1 MAMTKINLLL
11 AEDNDTDA
19 LLLIRQ
25 LRKEGFEVAHVQVKT
40 RKEMEEALER
50 GGWDIVISD
59 FSMPGFGGGDALE
72 LFKSRNLD
80 IPFIL
85 VSGTVGE
92 DIAVS
97 IMKAGANDYLM
108 KTHLNRLGPAVKREL
123 EETRMKREK
132 RRVES
137 MLKQNE
143 KRFERLIQDLV
154 DVVWLADV
162 DGEHLYIVNSAF
174 DKLLGEHFD
183 RASFKPN
190 RWEEMVIEEDIPPF
204 RRFIDELKIKGI
216 CALEYR
222 IRRKD
227 GTERWLFDQR
237 YIVPGDEN
245 GEAMTGGILS
255 DISDKK
261 IAEQELITAKTSAEE
276 SSRLKSALLQNM
288 SHEFR
293 TPMNGILGFSE
304 ILANELDEPGS
315 KMMSQHILTSGK
327 RLQQTLDSIMLFAQL
342 ESGIPLKMVP
352 VDVRTMVNSITEC
365 LGEPIHRKGLF
376 LKVDISEPFTL
387 SSDENLLKRTLF
399 NLIENAVKFTTQ
411 GGITI
416 SGKALFSGEVEIRV
430 SDTGI
435 GIAPEK
441 QSIIFEEFRQA
452 EEGYNRPYEG
462 SGLGL
467 AIVRKTINALGGKIS
482 LISETGRG
490 SEFIITLRSGESSLP
505 LKTIHETIAIQPDQ
519 PADASPDLPLVLLV
533 EDNEANIDLVTLFL
547 KNQYRIDV
555 ARDGETSLEMVKEK
569 HYQAILMDIN
579 LGPGIDGIDAITA
592 IRKLENYRS
601 TPIIAVTGYTFRDE
615 KEYIIAKGASHYL
628 EKPFNKNVLL
638 NLLRESII

>member
-25 LRKEGFEVAHVQVKT
+25 LRKEGFEVTHVQVKT
-40 RKEMEEALER
+40 RREMEEALER

-59 FSMPGFGGGDALE
+59 FSMPGFGGSDALE

-97 IMKAGANDYLM
+97 IMKGGANDYLM

-123 EETRMKREK
+123 EETQMKREK

-162 DGEHLYIVNSAF
+162 DGERLYIVNSAF

-183 RASFKPN
+183 KADFRPN
-190 RWEEMVIEEDIPPF
+190 RWEEMVVEEDIPAF
-204 RRFIDELKIKGI
+204 RKFIDELKVRGI

-245 GEAMTGGILS
+245 GEAMAGGILS
-255 DISDKK
+255 DITDKK

-304 ILANELDEPGS
+304 MLANELDEPGS

-352 VDVRTMVNSITEC
+352 VDVCAMVSSITEC
-365 LGEPIHRKGLF
+365 LGEQIRRKGLF
-376 LKVDISEPFTL
+376 VEVDIAAPFGL
-387 SSDENLLKRTLF
+387 SSDEHLLQRTLF

-416 SGKALFSGEVEIRV
+416 SGKVLSPGEVEIRV
-430 SDTGI
+430 RDTGI

-467 AIVRKTINALGGKIS
+467 AIVRKTITALGGKIS
-482 LISETGRG
+482 LTSETGRG
-490 SEFIITLRSGESSLP
+490 SEFILKLITGNGSLAGKP
-505 LKTIHETIAIQPDQ
+505 APEAIANP
-519 PADASPDLPLVLLV
+519 PAKPVAVAPELPLVLLV

-555 ARDGETSLEMVKEK
+555 ARDGETSLEMVKQK
-569 HYQAILMDIN
+569 NYQAILMDIN

-601 TPIIAVTGYTFRDE
+601 TPIIAVTGYTFRNE

-638 NLLRESII
+638 SLLKESII